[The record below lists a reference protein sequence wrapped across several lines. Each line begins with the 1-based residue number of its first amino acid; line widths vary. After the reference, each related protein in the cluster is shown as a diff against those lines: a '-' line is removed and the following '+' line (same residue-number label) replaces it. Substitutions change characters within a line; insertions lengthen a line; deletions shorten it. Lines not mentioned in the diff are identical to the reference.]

1 MTNINPQIEAGWKE
15 LLKGEFEKDYF
26 NDLKTF
32 LLNEKS
38 HFPVFPPGPLI
49 FEAFN
54 KTPFNNVKVVILG
67 QDPYHGIGQAHG
79 LCFSVPDG
87 VPFPPSLNN
96 ILTELKRDIGCQIPT
111 SGNLNSWASQG
122 VLLLNAT
129 LTVRANQAGS
139 HQGKGWELFTDAVIK
154 LISDIRENVV
164 FLLWGK
170 YAQNKR
176 PLINTN
182 KNFILEAPHPSPLSA
197 YRGFIGC
204 SAFSKTNQILSESGI
219 QPVNWN
225 LMREVTI

>member
-1 MTNINPQIEAGWKE
+1 MTTINPQIEASWKE
-15 LLKGEFEKDYF
+15 LLQGEFEKDYF
-26 NDLKTF
+26 NELKTF
-32 LLNEKS
+32 LLSEKLA
-38 HFPVFPPGPLI
+38 FPIFPPGPLI

-54 KTPFNNVKVVILG
+54 KTPFDKLKVVILG

-79 LCFSVPDG
+79 LCFSVPEG
-87 VPFPPSLNN
+87 VAFPPSLNN
-96 ILTELKRDIGCQIPT
+96 ILTELKRDTGCQFPT
-111 SGNLNSWASQG
+111 SGNLISWAEQG

-139 HQGKGWELFTDAVIK
+139 HQGKGWEQFTDAVIK
-154 LISDIRENVV
+154 LISDTRENIV

-176 PLINTN
+176 SLINTT

-204 SAFSKTNQILSESGI
+204 SAFSKTNKILAESGLGPI
-219 QPVNWN
+219 DWN
-225 LMREVTI
+225 LMRGVTI

>member
-1 MTNINPQIEAGWKE
+1 MTNINPQIEVSWKE
-15 LLKGEFEKDYF
+15 LLQSEFEKDYF
-26 NDLKTF
+26 RELKAF
-32 LLNEKS
+32 LLHEKS
-38 HFPVFPPGPLI
+38 NFSVFPPGPLI

-54 KTPFNNVKVVILG
+54 RTPISKVKVVILG

-96 ILTELKRDIGCQIPT
+96 ILTELKRDTGCQQPK
-111 SGNLNSWASQG
+111 SGNLSCWAEQG

-129 LTVRANQAGS
+129 LTVRANEAGS
-139 HQGKGWELFTDAVIK
+139 HQGKGWEQFTDAVIR
-154 LISDIRENVV
+154 LISEIRENVV

-176 PLINTN
+176 SLINTT

-204 SAFSKTNQILSESGI
+204 SAFSKTNKILIESGI
-219 QPVNWN
+219 EPIDWN
-225 LMREVTI
+225 LKQVGTF